1 MISKFNFF
9 VKKLTSSLI
18 DLVKLNKWLIHV
30 IPGIL
35 VIGFFYTFTFISL
48 AFYPSPFSPVNNWL
62 SDLGDSS
69 YNPNGAFLYN
79 LGCILTGSA
88 LFPFYIGMYKFYR
101 EEIYHKIAVIGV
113 QILGCFSAFALI
125 MLGVFSQDF
134 SIPHMI
140 WSGLFFWFNLWVLV
154 GANLALMFHKDF
166 MKPIAIYGWSAA
178 GINFL
183 FVLLTVSMVNSPL
196 LEWISVSTALGYVA
210 LIIFNIYK
218 NRSEF

>member
-9 VKKLTSSLI
+9 VKNLISSLI
-18 DLVKLNKWLIHV
+18 DLVKLNKWLISV

-62 SDLGDSS
+62 SELGNSS
-69 YNPNGAFLYN
+69 HNPNGAFLYN
-79 LGCILTGSA
+79 LGCVLTGSA
-88 LFPFYIGMYKFYR
+88 LFPFYISMYKFYR
-101 EEIYHKIAVIGV
+101 KEIYHKILVISI
-113 QILGCFSAFALI
+113 QILGFCSAFALI
-125 MLGVFSQDF
+125 MLGVYSQDF
-134 SIPHMI
+134 SSSHMI
-140 WSGLFFWFNLWVLV
+140 WAGAFFWLNLWVLIS
-154 GANLALMFHKDF
+154 ANFALIFHKHF

-183 FVLLTVSMVNSPL
+183 FVILTISMVNTPL

-218 NRSEF
+218 NRLNI